1 MRPQR
6 FVVSWYSEVKWCE
19 HTVLR
24 RGIYHL
30 AKHSVFAGRIST
42 MLMFTALCNAR
53 PGFGL
58 SGSVARPA
66 GGEPWAQYLS
76 NARKWRFNDSIA
88 TSRCQYG
95 RGHIPWRIA
104 VDLRHAGQLAH
115 HQKMFGVNGLLRKC
129 HSHQD
134 PGRYMGRGRSLE
146 KGARRQGPDQ
156 C

>member
-1 MRPQR
+1 
-6 FVVSWYSEVKWCE
+6 VAWWYSGEKWCE
-19 HTVLR
+19 PTAIR
-24 RGIYHL
+24 QGIYRI
-30 AKHSVFAGRIST
+30 AKHSVFAESIST
-42 MLMFTALCNAR
+42 MLMFTALCNPR
-53 PGFGL
+53 PGFGP

-66 GGEPWAQYLS
+66 SGEPWAQYLS
-76 NARKWRFNDSIA
+76 FARKWRLNGSFA

-95 RGHIPWRIA
+95 WGSIPWRLA
-104 VDLRHAGQLAH
+104 VDLRHASQLAH

-146 KGARRQGPDQ
+146 KGARRQGLDQ